1 MLAFVAALAV
11 AVAVPAPPV
20 LGAAFEGVKTKKKK
34 KKSTGT
40 TTAKDKEKDQPEETS
55 EGLDLTAPD
64 SSGPPPSSIESP
76 PADSPTVTE
85 APPPAAPVGKWSI
98 VTPRTVGPGN
108 NLIEAGVGW
117 PGLAAGYWRGILDPL
132 DVGVHIEVNWSL
144 EGVITNP
151 WFGFTVQAQVKYRI
165 LEKDKLSVGAS
176 FKPGVIA
183 YFPPAR
189 PVHAGAVFPL
199 SVNAGYALM
208 EKLNLGAFL
217 EVPFWF
223 LAGYATVIPI
233 LLGAGVEYS
242 ISEALNVWVAVKG
255 GPAIW
260 LGSPIYGYL
269 DAKAGIGFH
278 L

>member
-1 MLAFVAALAV
+1 MRTLVAALALTL
-11 AVAVPAPPV
+11 AVPAPPV
-20 LGAAFEGVKTKKKK
+20 LGAAFEGVKKKKK
-34 KKSTGT
+34 KKSAGT
-40 TTAKDKEKDQPEETS
+40 TTPKEPQAEETS
-55 EGLDLTAPD
+55 EGLDLTQPD
-64 SSGPPPSSIESP
+64 SASAPPPSSIESP

-85 APPPAAPVGKWSI
+85 APPPPAAPVGKWSI

-117 PGLAAGYWRGILDPL
+117 PGLAAGYWRGIIDPL

-151 WFGFTVQAQVKYRI
+151 WFGFTVQAQVKYR
-165 LEKDKLSVGAS
+165 LFEKDKLSVGAS
-176 FKPGVIA
+176 FKPGVIV

-189 PVHAGAVFPL
+189 PARAGAVFPL

-208 EKLNLGAFL
+208 DKLNLGAFL
-217 EVPFWF
+217 ELPFWF
-223 LAGYATVIPI
+223 LAGYATVIPV
-233 LLGAGVEYS
+233 LLGVGAEYS
-242 ISEALNVWVAVKG
+242 LSESLNVWVAVKG

-269 DAKAGIGFH
+269 DAKAGIGFR

>member
-1 MLAFVAALAV
+1 MRTLLAALALTL
-11 AVAVPAPPV
+11 AVPALPAA
-20 LGAAFEGVKTKKKK
+20 GAGFEGVQTKKKK
-34 KKSTGT
+34 KKKAAGT
-40 TTAKDKEKDQPEETS
+40 TTPAKEQPEETS
-55 EGLDLTAPD
+55 EGLDLTSPD
-64 SSGPPPSSIESP
+64 SSSPPPSSIESP
-76 PADSPTVTE
+76 PPDSPTVTE
-85 APPPAAPVGKWSI
+85 APPPPAAPAGKWSI

-117 PGLAAGYWRGILDPL
+117 PGLAAGYWRGIIDPL

-144 EGVITNP
+144 EGVITSP

-165 LEKDKLSVGAS
+165 FEKDKLSVGAS

-189 PVHAGAVFPL
+189 STRVGAVFPL
-199 SVNAGYALM
+199 SVNAGYAVM
-208 EKLNLGAFL
+208 DKLNVGAFL
-217 EVPFWF
+217 ELPVWF

-233 LLGAGVEYS
+233 LLGVGAEYS
-242 ISEALNVWVAVKG
+242 LSESLNVWVAVKG

-260 LGSPIYGYL
+260 LGSPVYGFL